1 LIAKEG
7 KHETVDPHVLVTWVK
22 KIAGYRGEFGSKA
35 I

>member
-1 LIAKEG
+1 LAKGG
-7 KHETVDPHVLVTWVK
+7 KHKPIDPHVLVTWVK